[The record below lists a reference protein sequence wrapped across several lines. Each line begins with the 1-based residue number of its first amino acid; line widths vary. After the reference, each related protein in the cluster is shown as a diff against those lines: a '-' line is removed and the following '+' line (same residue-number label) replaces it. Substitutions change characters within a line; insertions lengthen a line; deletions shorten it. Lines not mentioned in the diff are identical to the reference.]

1 MFEMSPFGTNTG
13 VQTLPPLID
22 GVVNDALL
30 DVGPDRDQTPLKIG
44 QHLAK
49 LWAKV

>member
-1 MFEMSPFGTNTG
+1 MYEMSPSGMNAG

-30 DVGPDRDQTPLKIG
+30 DVGPDRDQTPLQLLPKIF
-44 QHLAK
+44 LSFS
-49 LWAKV
+49 